1 MRLFW
6 NMRAALFGPVANT
19 VHFTTAVHPVH
30 VRYRIKP
37 ILLYPYHSYI
47 RYRSIPKPSVVVSV
61 SVSVKVLII
70 LIVLLHYCSDKTLD
84 RSRKI

>member
-6 NMRAALFGPVANT
+6 NMRAALFGPLANT

-37 ILLYPYHSYI
+37 ILLYPDYSYI
-47 RYRSIPKPSVVVSV
+47 SYRSIRKPSVVYRA
-61 SVSVKVLII
+61 I
-70 LIVLLHYCSDKTLD
+70 LIFMDPNFTGNGTG
-84 RSRKI
+84 